1 MHKEARSIA
10 VSFAVFIFFV
20 MSCAGWFMGVSP
32 GTCAARAI
40 GGAII
45 TYLVVSVAARIVIR
59 IIIDAIVE
67 KKFIKPMQ
75 KDNQ

>member
-1 MHKEARSIA
+1 MQKEVRSIA

-40 GGAII
+40 GGAAI
-45 TYLVVSVAARIVIR
+45 TYLVISIAARIVMS
-59 IIIDAIVE
+59 IIIDSIVE
-67 KKFIKPMQ
+67 NKFIKPAQ
-75 KDNQ
+75 KENE

>member
-1 MHKEARSIA
+1 MQKEIRSIA

-40 GGAII
+40 GGAAI
-45 TYLVVSVAARIVIR
+45 TYLAISIAARVIMS
-59 IIIDAIVE
+59 IIIDSIVE
-67 KKFIKPMQ
+67 NKFIKPAQ
-75 KDNQ
+75 KENE

>member
-20 MSCAGWFMGVSP
+20 MSCAGWFMGVTP

-45 TYLVVSVAARIVIR
+45 TYIVVSIAARIVIS
-59 IIIDAIVE
+59 IIIDSIVE
-67 KKFIKPMQ
+67 KKFIEPMQ
-75 KDNQ
+75 EENK

>member
-1 MHKEARSIA
+1 MQKETRAIA

-20 MSCAGWFMGVSP
+20 MSCAGWFMNVSP

-45 TYLVVSVAARIVIR
+45 TYLVVSIAARLIMRIV
-59 IIIDAIVE
+59 IDAIVE
-67 KKFIKPMQ
+67 KKFIEPMR
-75 KDNQ
+75 KDDK